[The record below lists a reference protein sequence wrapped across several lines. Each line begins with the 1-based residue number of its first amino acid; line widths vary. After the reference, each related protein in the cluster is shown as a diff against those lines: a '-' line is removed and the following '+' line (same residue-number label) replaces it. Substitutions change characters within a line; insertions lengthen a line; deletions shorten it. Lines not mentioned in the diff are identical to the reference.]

1 MSDEL
6 TTEDVKD
13 ATKDIAIS
21 AEKLED
27 VTKNLN
33 KKLRES
39 VNLSGDLLNTYKD
52 IIKNVS
58 DTNGQMKLLNSFSKN
73 IIEDARSRELLEDGI
88 NNELRKQ
95 YKDMVQLR
103 LEQEKIK
110 LDGKEIASDHQQQV
124 EILQNKIKLNN
135 MLLVSV
141 KMQAGIM
148 NQLKQ
153 SNFAAFGPLSGAVK
167 NSVEFVGLLKSA
179 GKAAAIAQVTLLA
192 VEATISSTVKFIMA
206 AVSRFKELDLA
217 AEKFRT
223 DTGFSSEQMSELRG
237 TVENLSVRFSN
248 MGISVEEL
256 YNSTKAL
263 TDVFGRT
270 SLLTEAVLENVSKLK
285 VNLGVAFEDS
295 AGVLLNF
302 QGLGGVSEEIAMN
315 VIKTSAVLSE
325 KIGVPFRLVMKDVA
339 NASDDVLTTIG
350 ATPGKL
356 MKAAIAARVMGIELN
371 KLGSQQKTLL
381 NYSESITSELEA
393 SALLGRNITFMK
405 ARQLAFE
412 GKAKE
417 SMIETLN
424 VVKQMGNFNAMTPYQ
439 RAAVAKATGMEL
451 KDLTKAL
458 AVDKARN
465 SIYYGTNKAA
475 RDRLIAQ
482 EAALENLEKETD
494 MTGEA
499 LMDERDRVLEQQKM
513 QGLLTKLK
521 NTMTSLFVSIG
532 TLLEPVIRLLAI
544 FATGLN
550 YIAGGLGGLTASLDK
565 FSKGLST
572 AIGLAIIG
580 LGTLASYMSFKW
592 ASGMLTKSVG
602 SLVGSIMNAAKDRI
616 TVEAPKMETAMS
628 TGAPSAGKAA
638 AEAAPSVSSKVTDAA
653 AKTDKVGKGVNYG
666 GGIKV
671 FLRNFTDGLSY
682 FGRPSVMKG
691 YLGIALMG
699 ASLLPFIGAMYL
711 FTKIDWAKAVD
722 GISALAIVSTIAG
735 IIGLNA
741 PLLIK
746 GAGALAILGF
756 ALLPLA
762 ITFAIVGK
770 ASQEFSTGIVVAK
783 NAIVEILEKANPL
796 NILAFGAAIA
806 GMTYALAAAAPV
818 AAIAGAGLL
827 TMTLGLA
834 SLAFAI
840 SIVAPNAEK
849 FGKGMKQGVSA
860 LKMLADI
867 KFISLSSNMKQLNEF
882 LETSNVGMSE
892 LVSSLFGNDAITK
905 IEQLSKMSGGLA
917 ISADAIQKLVSS
929 FKNFSQIGGFATA
942 IDGIVL
948 SFNKLTPAIIEQLYK
963 MSNNITPIAEAI
975 AKMILSFQ
983 NFGAVDSFTIAIG
996 KLETALSG
1004 LFGTDD
1010 LSKMEKLSNISAGL
1024 AISAEA
1030 IQKLMTSMQSFTQVD
1045 SFANAIGRL
1054 ATSLSG
1060 LNTSISAL
1068 DVNKL
1073 GDVAKS
1079 TSTIS
1084 TAASTPQASNTPNTQ
1099 FDTTKLE
1106 AKIDELAKALYD
1118 RPIQLYLD
1126 SKQISSGTAKASGS

>member
-52 IIKNVS
+52 IIKKVS

-110 LDGKEIASDHQQQV
+110 LEGIDINDDQQQQV

-482 EAALENLEKETD
+482 EAALENLEKEI
-494 MTGEA
+494 E
-499 LMDERDRVLEQQKM
+499 L
-513 QGLLTKLK
+513 LK
-521 NTMTSLFVSIG
+521 N
-532 TLLEPVIRLLAI
+532 
-544 FATGLN
+544 
-550 YIAGGLGGLTASLDK
+550 
-565 FSKGLST
+565 
-572 AIGLAIIG
+572 
-580 LGTLASYMSFKW
+580 
-592 ASGMLTKSVG
+592 
-602 SLVGSIMNAAKDRI
+602 
-616 TVEAPKMETAMS
+616 
-628 TGAPSAGKAA
+628 
-638 AEAAPSVSSKVTDAA
+638 
-653 AKTDKVGKGVNYG
+653 
-666 GGIKV
+666 
-671 FLRNFTDGLSY
+671 
-682 FGRPSVMKG
+682 
-691 YLGIALMG
+691 
-699 ASLLPFIGAMYL
+699 
-711 FTKIDWAKAVD
+711 
-722 GISALAIVSTIAG
+722 
-735 IIGLNA
+735 
-741 PLLIK
+741 
-746 GAGALAILGF
+746 
-756 ALLPLA
+756 
-762 ITFAIVGK
+762 
-770 ASQEFSTGIVVAK
+770 
-783 NAIVEILEKANPL
+783 
-796 NILAFGAAIA
+796 
-806 GMTYALAAAAPV
+806 
-818 AAIAGAGLL
+818 
-827 TMTLGLA
+827 
-834 SLAFAI
+834 
-840 SIVAPNAEK
+840 
-849 FGKGMKQGVSA
+849 
-860 LKMLADI
+860 
-867 KFISLSSNMKQLNEF
+867 LSSQ
-882 LETSNVGMSE
+882 
-892 LVSSLFGNDAITK
+892 
-905 IEQLSKMSGGLA
+905 
-917 ISADAIQKLVSS
+917 
-929 FKNFSQIGGFATA
+929 
-942 IDGIVL
+942 
-948 SFNKLTPAIIEQLYK
+948 
-963 MSNNITPIAEAI
+963 
-975 AKMILSFQ
+975 
-983 NFGAVDSFTIAIG
+983 
-996 KLETALSG
+996 
-1004 LFGTDD
+1004 
-1010 LSKMEKLSNISAGL
+1010 
-1024 AISAEA
+1024 
-1030 IQKLMTSMQSFTQVD
+1030 
-1045 SFANAIGRL
+1045 
-1054 ATSLSG
+1054 
-1060 LNTSISAL
+1060 
-1068 DVNKL
+1068 
-1073 GDVAKS
+1073 
-1079 TSTIS
+1079 
-1084 TAASTPQASNTPNTQ
+1084 
-1099 FDTTKLE
+1099 
-1106 AKIDELAKALYD
+1106 
-1118 RPIQLYLD
+1118 
-1126 SKQISSGTAKASGS
+1126 

>member
-1 MSDEL
+1 ME
-6 TTEDVKD
+6 V
-13 ATKDIAIS
+13 
-21 AEKLED
+21 
-27 VTKNLN
+27 
-33 KKLRES
+33 
-39 VNLSGDLLNTYKD
+39 
-52 IIKNVS
+52 
-58 DTNGQMKLLNSFSKN
+58 LNSFSKN
-73 IIEDARSRELLEDGI
+73 IIEDARGRELLEDGI
-88 NNELRKQ
+88 NNQLREQ
-95 YKDMVQLR
+95 YNEMVELR

-110 LDGKEIASDHQQQV
+110 LEGTKITADQSKQV
-124 EILQNKIKLNN
+124 EILQDKIKLNN

-141 KMQAGIM
+141 KMQAGVM

-179 GKAAAIAQVTLLA
+179 GKVAARAQVTLLA

-223 DTGFSSEQMSELRG
+223 DTGFSSEQMSELRS
-237 TVENLSVRFSN
+237 TVENLSVRFSH
-248 MGISVEEL
+248 MGIGVEEL
-256 YNSTKAL
+256 YTSAKAL

-270 SLLTEAVLENVSKLK
+270 SLLTETTLENVSKLK
-285 VNLGVAFEDS
+285 VNLGVVVEDS
-295 AGVLLNF
+295 AAVLSNF
-302 QGLGGVSEEIAMN
+302 QGLGGVSEKTAMN

-325 KIGVPFRLVMKDVA
+325 KIGIPFRLVMKDVA

-356 MKAAIAARVMGIELN
+356 MKAAIAARAMGLELN
-371 KLGSQQKTLL
+371 KLGAQQKTLL
-381 NYSESITSELEA
+381 NYSDSITSELEA

-451 KDLTKAL
+451 KDLNKAL

-465 SIYYGTNKAA
+465 SIYFGTNKAA

-499 LMDERDRVLEQQKM
+499 LMDERERVLEQRKM
-513 QGLLTKLK
+513 QGLLTTLK

-532 TLLEPVIRLLAI
+532 TLLEPVVRLLAT
-544 FATGLN
+544 FAIGLN
-550 YIAGGLGGLTASLDK
+550 YIAGGFGELTASLDK
-565 FSKGLST
+565 FGKVWSTVVGLVVMV
-572 AIGLAIIG
+572 
-580 LGTLASYMSFKW
+580 LGTIVSYMSFSW
-592 ASGMLTKSVG
+592 AKGMLTKSIG
-602 SLVGSIMNAAKDRI
+602 SLVGGIMGATRDKLRTEIPSLVTAATSAATD
-616 TVEAPKMETAMS
+616 
-628 TGAPSAGKAA
+628 TGATVAGKAA

-699 ASLLPFIGAMYL
+699 ASLLPFIASMYL
-711 FTKIDWAKAVD
+711 FTQIDWAKAVD
-722 GISALAIVSTIAG
+722 GIEALAIVSIIAG
-735 IIGLNA
+735 VIGLAA

-783 NAIVEILEKANPL
+783 DAIVEILEKANPV
-796 NILAFGAAIA
+796 NILDFGAAIA

-818 AAIAGAGLL
+818 AAIAGVGLL
-827 TMTLGLA
+827 TMTLGLS

-867 KFISLSSNMKQLNEF
+867 KFISLSTNMKQLNEF
-882 LETSNVGMSE
+882 LKTTNEGMSG
-892 LVSSLFGNDAITK
+892 LVSNLFGTDSITK
-905 IEQLSKMSGGLA
+905 IEQLSKMSDGLA
-917 ISADAIQKLVSS
+917 VSATAIEKLVSS

-942 IDGIVL
+942 IDEIVL
-948 SFNKLTPAIIEQLYK
+948 SLNKLTPAIIEQLSK

-975 AKMILSFQ
+975 AKMISSFQ
-983 NFGAVDSFTIAIG
+983 NFGAIDSFTLAIG
-996 KLETALSG
+996 KLETSLRRS
-1004 LFGTDD
+1004 FGIDN

-1030 IQKLMTSMQSFTQVD
+1030 IKTLMSSMQDFAKVD
-1045 SFANAIGRL
+1045 SFATAIDKL

-1060 LNTSISAL
+1060 LNTSIRAF
-1068 DVNKL
+1068 DMNKL

-1079 TSTIS
+1079 TSSTS
-1084 TAASTPQASNTPNTQ
+1084 TAASTTQTSNTPPTQ

-1106 AKIDELAKALYD
+1106 AKIDELAKALFD

-1126 SKQISSGTAKASGS
+1126 SKQLSSGTAKANGS